1 MHRRAFL
8 VAVAGLSGCTGL
20 VGNPLGGASE
30 PTGGSE
36 GSGGSTSGG
45 GSSETPV
52 PESEGSS
59 DAESAGTPAGEPTP
73 TAGELR
79 RMSVPDL
86 LALSREQLSR
96 AVEAYSGTGRDGSLT
111 DVTAATDTF
120 DPDPVVDHL
129 YRARRAYEA
138 ADRQGLSAEI
148 EDEISQL
155 GRVEEFLR
163 LSIDAQ
169 VLLIE
174 AHNDLEGVVTAIE
187 FVDPES
193 ARSLTDRAGTRQ
205 ERTEGTVSDLSNVR
219 YERSVTVVDALSSE
233 AYLAKRDQ
241 LRAEADVLADVDEGL
256 SSVVEGVRL
265 FARARGRR
273 QSGSPYVAAELGRDA
288 ETAFSRGAK
297 ALRDVGSRIP
307 ARAQGFGG
315 VVAALRTAADDKRD
329 EARAFYR
336 DIER

>member
-1 MHRRAFL
+1 
-8 VAVAGLSGCTGL
+8 
-20 VGNPLGGASE
+20 
-30 PTGGSE
+30 
-36 GSGGSTSGG
+36 
-45 GSSETPV
+45 
-52 PESEGSS
+52 
-59 DAESAGTPAGEPTP
+59 
-73 TAGELR
+73 
-79 RMSVPDL
+79 
-86 LALSREQLSR
+86 
-96 AVEAYSGTGRDGSLT
+96 
-111 DVTAATDTF
+111 
-120 DPDPVVDHL
+120 
-129 YRARRAYEA
+129 
-138 ADRQGLSAEI
+138 LSAE
-148 EDEISQL
+148 DKNEIARL

-193 ARSLTDRAGTRQ
+193 ARSLTDRASTRQ
-205 ERTEGTVSDLSNVR
+205 VRAEGVVSDLSNVR
-219 YERSVTVVDALSSE
+219 YEQSVTVVDVLSRDR
-233 AYLAKRDQ
+233 YLAKRDQ
-241 LRAEADVLADVDEGL
+241 LRAEADVLGDVDEAL

-273 QSGSPYVAAELGRDA
+273 QSGAPYVAAELGRDA

-315 VVAALRTAADDKRD
+315 VVAALRTATDDRRV
-329 EARAFYR
+329 EARTFYR